1 MTAIVLDSGV
11 LGELLHPTIRPSH
24 LAVRRWL
31 RETLRAGESV
41 VVPEIIDYEYRRK
54 LLHFGDATRVQALD
68 GFSAGLT
75 YEPLTTASMRMAA
88 ALWAEARR
96 AGLRTA
102 GDNAIDIDMI
112 LIAQW
117 RQVAARLGTDVIIAT
132 TNVRH
137 LSRFTDARLWRDIV

>member
-1 MTAIVLDSGV
+1 M
-11 LGELLHPTIRPSH
+11 
-24 LAVRRWL
+24 
-31 RETLRAGESV
+31 RAGESV

-54 LLHFGDATRVQALD
+54 LLHFGDATRVRALD

-88 ALWAEARR
+88 SLWAEARR

-112 LIAQW
+112 LVAQA
-117 RQVAARLGTDVIIAT
+117 RQVAVPLETDVVIAT

-137 LSRFTDARLWRDIV
+137 LGRFTDARLWRDIV

>member
-1 MTAIVLDSGV
+1 M
-11 LGELLHPTIRPSH
+11 
-24 LAVRRWL
+24 
-31 RETLRAGESV
+31 RAGGSV

-54 LLHFGDATRVQALD
+54 PLHFGDATRVQALD

-75 YEPLTTASMRMAA
+75 YEPLTTASIRMAA

-96 AGLRTA
+96 AGLRMA

-117 RQVAARLGTDVIIAT
+117 RQMAARLGTDVIIAT